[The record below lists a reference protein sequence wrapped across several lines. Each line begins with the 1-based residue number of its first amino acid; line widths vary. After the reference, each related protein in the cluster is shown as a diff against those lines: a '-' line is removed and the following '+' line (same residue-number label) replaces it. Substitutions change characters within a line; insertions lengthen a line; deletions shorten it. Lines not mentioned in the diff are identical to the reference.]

1 MNIKSRFYLVIAS
14 VASMSLL
21 PMTASAQGMYG
32 DGSAAASTSGALA
45 GFAIFLFLLMM
56 VFWLAIFAL
65 WVFWLVMVID
75 IAKREWKN
83 DGDRAAYLVLVIF
96 LNIIGALIYYFVVK
110 RELDSK
116 STKLS
121 KK

>member
-1 MNIKSRFYLVIAS
+1 MNIKSKFYLGIAS

-21 PMTASAQGMYG
+21 PMTAYARGMYE
-32 DGSAAASTSGALA
+32 DGGAASAGGALA
-45 GFAIFLFLLMM
+45 GFAIFLFLLML

-110 RELDSK
+110 RQLDIK
-116 STKLS
+116 SAKQI

>member
-1 MNIKSRFYLVIAS
+1 MNIKSKFCLVITSA
-14 VASMSLL
+14 ASMSLL
-21 PMTASAQGMYG
+21 PMAANARGMYEDGGAASAG
-32 DGSAAASTSGALA
+32 GALA

-56 VFWLAIFAL
+56 IFWLAILAL
-65 WVFWLVMVID
+65 WIFWLVMVID
-75 IAKREWKN
+75 IAKRDWKN

-110 RELDSK
+110 RQLDSK
-116 STKLS
+116 SSKFS